1 MHFILSGPHTSLH
14 IYATISIIKK
24 LQHNFP
30 KMRGGVVR
38 NSSENSSDLAPPSIH
53 SQPQRIQSL
62 QYLSHLKSI
71 WPPAPQFK
79 ATEGPKVLQATH
91 ESGLLAFGQTLQSVP
106 RCLRFDLR
114 AHLGSARWLQNK
126 SSGAIKR
133 EVEVTPLLAIKQPRD
148 PHSVAGARFL
158 IVSAATIRTTRAQF
172 PLLLMITSGESF
184 CIGAVVVTRAWV
196 PQPSPGAQC
205 TPCSEKEHAP
215 CTMCLCLAPCALHYV
230 LCSMCL
236 APYSL
241 HCVPC
246 TV

>member
-1 MHFILSGPHTSLH
+1 MLPKIHPIWRNHPSL
-14 IYATISIIKK
+14 T
-24 LQHNFP
+24 
-30 KMRGGVVR
+30 
-38 NSSENSSDLAPPSIH
+38 IH
-53 SQPQRIQSL
+53 SQPHRIQSL

-71 WPPAPQFK
+71 WPPAAQFK

-215 CTMCLCLAPCALHYV
+215 CTMCFVLCALHYV
-230 LCSMCL
+230 LCSVCFAL
-236 APYSL
+236 CAL
-241 HCVPC
+241 HHVPC